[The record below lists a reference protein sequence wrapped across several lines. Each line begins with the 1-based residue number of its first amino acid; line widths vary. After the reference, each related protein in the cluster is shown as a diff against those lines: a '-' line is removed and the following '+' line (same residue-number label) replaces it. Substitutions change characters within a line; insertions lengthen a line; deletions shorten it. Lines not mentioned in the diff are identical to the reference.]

1 MGNDIKVR
9 VEPVDYCFINKYD
22 PSVSLSCIVHLC
34 FESENGISYGWGANE
49 QSLANTRYLFEHET
63 ISEQKYKK
71 MTERIAA
78 WNKTSPSCV

>member
-49 QSLANTRYLFEHET
+49 QSLANT
-63 ISEQKYKK
+63 ISVLEDFVSGEIVEYTVKDYIQRWLLK
-71 MTERIAA
+71 
-78 WNKTSPSCV
+78 